1 MDFIRRFGVASGLVL
16 IVLGLICYIFRS
28 QVVAFL
34 GVAVGIVI
42 FLAGAYFLIGYLMMK
57 RESDKSVIRLL
68 CGILL
73 VICGIYLMINT
84 GLMIRVVGVFI
95 GVMAFIAGANRF
107 STAGEEYHPVMPAAS
122 RPKEVTLYSVLF
134 GIVMCIAPT
143 WGVDVLV
150 MLAGFYLIISGI
162 MVLISVL
169 KYHDL

>member
-73 VICGIYLMINT
+73 VIYGIYLMINT

-107 STAGEEYHPVMPAAS
+107 FTASARKSSGLSGNKNVLFGIIH
-122 RPKEVTLYSVLF
+122 VLF